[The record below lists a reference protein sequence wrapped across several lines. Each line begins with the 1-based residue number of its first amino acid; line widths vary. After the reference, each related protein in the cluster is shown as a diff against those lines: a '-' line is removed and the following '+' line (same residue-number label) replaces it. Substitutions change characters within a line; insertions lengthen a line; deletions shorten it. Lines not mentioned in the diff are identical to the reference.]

1 MKILVIDIQ
10 GLIKQVFVRAF
21 SKDNDVEILNAGFNS
36 LNLINVFLQKF
47 PDLVIIDEN
56 TARSN
61 FGNSLN
67 NVLNNISL
75 PVVFIAQNE
84 MLPNFGCLEQSKE
97 KVKLIINKL
106 NFKLTVDLFRS
117 KYLALIKLELKNL
130 GKNKLISS
138 FEVKRIQAPDFSSNS
153 KVELRENNLND
164 SSIRKS
170 YRVSD
175 VINFAPKN
183 DPDVIIKYQGLI
195 NKHKTSKIIVVGSS
209 TGGTEALRIF
219 LRSFKKDSP
228 PIIIVQHMPGGFTK
242 SFAKNLNN
250 EFNIDIKEAEDGD
263 ILRPGLVIIAN
274 GSYHLIVKYSS
285 GNYFVNLLDGPL
297 VSRHKPSVNVL
308 FRSAA
313 MYAGSNAIG
322 VILTGMGDDGAVCML
337 EMKKNGAY
345 TIAQDQETSVVFGM
359 PMEAIKIG
367 AVDKILPLSEIAD
380 HVLRRS

>member
-138 FEVKRIQAPDFSSNS
+138 FEVKSSSTRFSSNS

-195 NKHKTSKIIVVGSS
+195 NKHKTGKIIVVGSS

-219 LRSFKKDSP
+219 
-228 PIIIVQHMPGGFTK
+228 
-242 SFAKNLNN
+242 
-250 EFNIDIKEAEDGD
+250 
-263 ILRPGLVIIAN
+263 
-274 GSYHLIVKYSS
+274 
-285 GNYFVNLLDGPL
+285 
-297 VSRHKPSVNVL
+297 
-308 FRSAA
+308 
-313 MYAGSNAIG
+313 
-322 VILTGMGDDGAVCML
+322 
-337 EMKKNGAY
+337 
-345 TIAQDQETSVVFGM
+345 
-359 PMEAIKIG
+359 
-367 AVDKILPLSEIAD
+367 
-380 HVLRRS
+380 

>member
-138 FEVKRIQAPDFSSNS
+138 FEVK
-153 KVELRENNLND
+153 KD
-164 SSIRKS
+164 SSTR
-170 YRVSD
+170 
-175 VINFAPKN
+175 F
-183 DPDVIIKYQGLI
+183 
-195 NKHKTSKIIVVGSS
+195 
-209 TGGTEALRIF
+209 F
-219 LRSFKKDSP
+219 
-228 PIIIVQHMPGGFTK
+228 
-242 SFAKNLNN
+242 
-250 EFNIDIKEAEDGD
+250 
-263 ILRPGLVIIAN
+263 LVI
-274 GSYHLIVKYSS
+274 LK
-285 GNYFVNLLDGPL
+285 
-297 VSRHKPSVNVL
+297 
-308 FRSAA
+308 
-313 MYAGSNAIG
+313 
-322 VILTGMGDDGAVCML
+322 
-337 EMKKNGAY
+337 
-345 TIAQDQETSVVFGM
+345 
-359 PMEAIKIG
+359 
-367 AVDKILPLSEIAD
+367 
-380 HVLRRS
+380 

>member
-56 TARSN
+56 TARSS

-84 MLPNFGCLEQSKE
+84 MFPNFGYLEQSKE

-138 FEVKRIQAPDFSSNS
+138 HEVKKIYAPDFDNHS
-153 KVELRENNLND
+153 KVELRENSLDD

-170 YRVSD
+170 YRVCD

-183 DPDVIIKYQGLI
+183 DPDVIIKYQGLL
-195 NKHKTSKIIVVGSS
+195 NKNKTSKIIVVGSS

-219 LRSFKKDSP
+219 LSSFKKDSP

-274 GSYHLIVKYSS
+274 GSYHLIVKYGS

-322 VILTGMGDDGAVCML
+322 VILTGMGDDGAICML

-345 TIAQDQETSVVFGM
+345 TVAQDQETSVVFGM

-367 AVDKILPLSEIAD
+367 AVDKILPISKIAD

>member
-10 GLIKQVFVRAF
+10 GLIKQVFIRAF

-56 TARSN
+56 TAKSN

-84 MLPNFGCLEQSKE
+84 MFPNFGCLEQSKE

-117 KYLALIKLELKNL
+117 KYLALIKLELRNL
-130 GKNKLISS
+130 VKNKLISS
-138 FEVKRIQAPDFSSNS
+138 YEVKRISAPDFSSHS
-153 KVELRENNLND
+153 KVELRENSLDD

-183 DPDVIIKYQGLI
+183 DPDVIIKYQGLL
-195 NKHKTSKIIVVGSS
+195 NKHKTGKIIVVGSS

-219 LRSFKKDSP
+219 LSSFKKDSP

-242 SFAKNLNN
+242 SFARNLNN

-274 GSYHLIVKYSS
+274 GSYHLIVKYGS

-313 MYAGSNAIG
+313 MYAGPNAIG
-322 VILTGMGDDGAVCML
+322 VILTGMGDDGAICML

-367 AVDKILPLSEIAD
+367 AVDKILPLSKIAD

>member
-195 NKHKTSKIIVVGSS
+195 NKHKTGKIIVVGSS

-313 MYAGSNAIG
+313 MYARSMLLELSLQ
-322 VILTGMGDDGAVCML
+322 VWEMMVLFVCL
-337 EMKKNGAY
+337 K
-345 TIAQDQETSVVFGM
+345 
-359 PMEAIKIG
+359 
-367 AVDKILPLSEIAD
+367 
-380 HVLRRS
+380 

>member
-1 MKILVIDIQ
+1 MLLIL
-10 GLIKQVFVRAF
+10 
-21 SKDNDVEILNAGFNS
+21 
-36 LNLINVFLQKF
+36 
-47 PDLVIIDEN
+47 P
-56 TARSN
+56 
-61 FGNSLN
+61 
-67 NVLNNISL
+67 
-75 PVVFIAQNE
+75 
-84 MLPNFGCLEQSKE
+84 
-97 KVKLIINKL
+97 
-106 NFKLTVDLFRS
+106 
-117 KYLALIKLELKNL
+117 
-130 GKNKLISS
+130 
-138 FEVKRIQAPDFSSNS
+138 
-153 KVELRENNLND
+153 
-164 SSIRKS
+164 
-170 YRVSD
+170 
-175 VINFAPKN
+175 PKN

-195 NKHKTSKIIVVGSS
+195 NKHKTGKIIVVGSS

>member
-153 KVELRENNLND
+153 KVELRENNLDD

-195 NKHKTSKIIVVGSS
+195 NKHKTGKIIVVGSS

>member
-10 GLIKQVFVRAF
+10 GLIKQVFIRAF

-138 FEVKRIQAPDFSSNS
+138 YEVKRIHAPDFSNRS
-153 KVELRENNLND
+153 KAELRENSLND

-170 YRVSD
+170 YRASD

-183 DPDVIIKYQGLI
+183 DPDVVIKYQGLL
-195 NKHKTSKIIVVGSS
+195 NKYKTGKIIVVGSS

-219 LRSFKKDSP
+219 LSSFKKDSP
-228 PIIIVQHMPGGFTK
+228 PIIVVQHMPGGFTR

-250 EFNIDIKEAEDGD
+250 EFDIDIKEAEDGD

-274 GSYHLIVKYSS
+274 GSYHLIVKYGS

-322 VILTGMGDDGAVCML
+322 VILTGMGDDGAICML
-337 EMKKNGAY
+337 EMKQNGAY

-367 AVDKILPLSEIAD
+367 AVDKILPLSKIAD

>member
-10 GLIKQVFVRAF
+10 GLIKQVFIRAF

-84 MLPNFGCLEQSKE
+84 MFPNFGCLDKSKE

-117 KYLALIKLELKNL
+117 KYLALIKLELRNL
-130 GKNKLISS
+130 VKNKLISS
-138 FEVKRIQAPDFSSNS
+138 YEVKRISAPDFSSHS
-153 KVELRENNLND
+153 KVELRESSLDD

-183 DPDVIIKYQGLI
+183 DPDVIIKYQGLL
-195 NKHKTSKIIVVGSS
+195 NKHKTGKIIVVGSS

-219 LRSFKKDSP
+219 LSSFKKDSP

-242 SFAKNLNN
+242 SFARNLNN

-274 GSYHLIVKYSS
+274 GSYHLIVKYGS

-313 MYAGSNAIG
+313 MYAGPNAIG
-322 VILTGMGDDGAVCML
+322 VILTGMGDDGAICML

-367 AVDKILPLSEIAD
+367 AVDKILPLSKIAD

>member
-21 SKDNDVEILNAGFNS
+21 SKDNDVEILNAGLNS

-153 KVELRENNLND
+153 KVELRENNLDD

-195 NKHKTSKIIVVGSS
+195 NKHKTGKIIVVGSS

>member
-10 GLIKQVFVRAF
+10 GLIKQVFIRAF

-138 FEVKRIQAPDFSSNS
+138 YEVKRIHAPDFSNRS
-153 KVELRENNLND
+153 KAELRENSLND

-170 YRVSD
+170 YRASD

-183 DPDVIIKYQGLI
+183 DPDVVIKYQGLL
-195 NKHKTSKIIVVGSS
+195 NKHKTGKIIVVGSS

-219 LRSFKKDSP
+219 LSSFKKDSP
-228 PIIIVQHMPGGFTK
+228 PIIVVQHMPGGFTR

-250 EFNIDIKEAEDGD
+250 EFDIDIKEAEDGD

-322 VILTGMGDDGAVCML
+322 VILTGMGDDGAICML
-337 EMKKNGAY
+337 EMKQNGAY

-367 AVDKILPLSEIAD
+367 AVDKILPLSKIAD

>member
-67 NVLNNISL
+67 NVLNKISL

-84 MLPNFGCLEQSKE
+84 MFPNFGYLEQSKE
-97 KVKLIINKL
+97 KVRLIINKL
-106 NFKLTVDLFRS
+106 NFKLTVNLFRS

-138 FEVKRIQAPDFSSNS
+138 FEVKRIHAPDFSSNS
-153 KVELRENNLND
+153 KVELRENSLED

-170 YRVSD
+170 YKVSD

-195 NKHKTSKIIVVGSS
+195 NKHKTGKIIVVGSS

>member
-10 GLIKQVFVRAF
+10 GLIKQVFIRAF

-138 FEVKRIQAPDFSSNS
+138 YEVKRIHAPDFSNRS
-153 KVELRENNLND
+153 KAELRENSLNN

-170 YRVSD
+170 YRASD

-183 DPDVIIKYQGLI
+183 DPDVVIKYQGLL
-195 NKHKTSKIIVVGSS
+195 NKHKTGKIIVVGSS

-219 LRSFKKDSP
+219 LSSFKKDSP
-228 PIIIVQHMPGGFTK
+228 PIIVVQHMPGGFTR

-250 EFNIDIKEAEDGD
+250 EFDIDIKEAEDGD

-274 GSYHLIVKYSS
+274 GSYHLIVKYGS

-322 VILTGMGDDGAVCML
+322 VILTGMGDDGAICML
-337 EMKKNGAY
+337 EMKQNGAY

-367 AVDKILPLSEIAD
+367 AVDKILPLSKIAD

>member
-195 NKHKTSKIIVVGSS
+195 NKHKTGKIIVVGSS

>member
-21 SKDNDVEILNAGFNS
+21 SKDNDVEILNTGFNS

-195 NKHKTSKIIVVGSS
+195 NKHKTGKIIVVGSS

>member
-67 NVLNNISL
+67 NVLNKISL

-84 MLPNFGCLEQSKE
+84 MFPNFGYLEQSKE
-97 KVKLIINKL
+97 KVRLIINKL
-106 NFKLTVDLFRS
+106 NFKLTVNLFRS

-138 FEVKRIQAPDFSSNS
+138 VEVKRIHAPDFSSNS
-153 KVELRENNLND
+153 KVELRENSLDD

-170 YRVSD
+170 YKVSD

-195 NKHKTSKIIVVGSS
+195 NKHKTGKIIVVGSS

-359 PMEAIKIG
+359 PMEAIKMG

>member
-1 MKILVIDIQ
+1 MKILIIDIQ
-10 GLIKQVFVRAF
+10 GLIKQVFIRAF

-138 FEVKRIQAPDFSSNS
+138 YEVKRIHAPDFSNRS
-153 KVELRENNLND
+153 KAELRENSLND

-170 YRVSD
+170 YRASD

-183 DPDVIIKYQGLI
+183 DPDVVIKYQGLL
-195 NKHKTSKIIVVGSS
+195 NKHKTGKIIVVGSS

-219 LRSFKKDSP
+219 LSSFKKDSP
-228 PIIIVQHMPGGFTK
+228 PIIVVQHMPGGFTR

-250 EFNIDIKEAEDGD
+250 EFDIDIKEAEDGD

-274 GSYHLIVKYSS
+274 GSYHLIVKYGS

-322 VILTGMGDDGAVCML
+322 VILTGMGDDGAICML
-337 EMKKNGAY
+337 EMKQNGAY

-367 AVDKILPLSEIAD
+367 AVDKILPLSKIAD

>member
-10 GLIKQVFVRAF
+10 GLIKQVFIRAF

-84 MLPNFGCLEQSKE
+84 MFPNFGCLEKSKE

-117 KYLALIKLELKNL
+117 KYLALIKLELRNL
-130 GKNKLISS
+130 VKNKLISS
-138 FEVKRIQAPDFSSNS
+138 YEVKRISAPDFSSHS
-153 KVELRENNLND
+153 KVELRENSLDD

-183 DPDVIIKYQGLI
+183 DPDVIIKYQGLL
-195 NKHKTSKIIVVGSS
+195 NKHKTGKIIVVGSS

-219 LRSFKKDSP
+219 LSSFKKDSP

-242 SFAKNLNN
+242 SFARNLNN

-274 GSYHLIVKYSS
+274 GSYHLIVKYGS

-313 MYAGSNAIG
+313 MYAGPNAIG
-322 VILTGMGDDGAVCML
+322 VILTGMGDDGAICML

-367 AVDKILPLSEIAD
+367 AVDKILPLSKIAD

>member
-75 PVVFIAQNE
+75 PIVFIAQNE
-84 MLPNFGCLEQSKE
+84 MFPNFGCLEKSKE

-138 FEVKRIQAPDFSSNS
+138 YEVKRIPSPDFSSHS
-153 KVELRENNLND
+153 KVELKKDSLDD

-183 DPDVIIKYQGLI
+183 DPDVVIKYQGLL
-195 NKHKTSKIIVVGSS
+195 NKQRTGKIIVVGSS

-219 LRSFKKDSP
+219 LSSFKKDSP

-274 GSYHLIVKYSS
+274 GSYHLIVKYGS

-313 MYAGSNAIG
+313 MYAGANAIG
-322 VILTGMGDDGAVCML
+322 VILTGMGDDGAICML

-367 AVDKILPLSEIAD
+367 AVDKILPLSKIAD

>member
-195 NKHKTSKIIVVGSS
+195 NKHKTGKIIVVGSS

-297 VSRHKPSVNVL
+297 VSRHKPYVNVL

>member
-195 NKHKTSKIIVVGSS
+195 NKHKTGKIIVVGSS

-228 PIIIVQHMPGGFTK
+228 PIIIV
-242 SFAKNLNN
+242 
-250 EFNIDIKEAEDGD
+250 
-263 ILRPGLVIIAN
+263 
-274 GSYHLIVKYSS
+274 
-285 GNYFVNLLDGPL
+285 
-297 VSRHKPSVNVL
+297 
-308 FRSAA
+308 
-313 MYAGSNAIG
+313 
-322 VILTGMGDDGAVCML
+322 
-337 EMKKNGAY
+337 
-345 TIAQDQETSVVFGM
+345 
-359 PMEAIKIG
+359 
-367 AVDKILPLSEIAD
+367 
-380 HVLRRS
+380 